1 MSGAVTPAREAQV
14 LDIRDLH
21 VCFDTNDG
29 EVHAVRGVTCQ
40 VARGECLGV
49 VGESGSGKSQ
59 TFLAAMGLLASNAR
73 VEGQVVHKGTDLLSL
88 DARQF
93 DQVRGDRIA
102 MIFQNPLTS
111 LTPHMTI
118 GEQLREGLIAHRGL
132 SRRDA
137 RKRCLDWLERVH
149 LPEPARHI
157 DQYPHELSGGMRQRV
172 MIAQAMLCE
181 PDLLIA
187 DEPTTALDVTIQAEI
202 LDLMD
207 ELRRDIGTAIVLV
220 THDMGV
226 VARLCDR
233 VQVMRS
239 GTYVEAGLV
248 DAVFHAP
255 AHAYT
260 RQLLDAVPRIDAR
273 APLLPEPISEPMS
286 EPMSERLIG
295 GHRRDD
301 VAGSAPVL
309 EAHDV
314 AVRFRLPGG
323 LFQKPRELRAVDG
336 IGLQVAAGETLGI
349 VGESGSGKSTL
360 ARALLGLI
368 PIDAGEVSWLG
379 RSLSGM
385 QSAELRAA
393 RGDFSIVFQDPLAS
407 LDPSMTIGDSI
418 AEPLRVAEPRLS
430 RRERRDRVQA
440 TLERVGL
447 EAGFVNRY
455 PHELS
460 GGQNQRVGIA
470 RAIITRPRLV
480 ICDEAVSA
488 LDVSVQARILDL
500 LADLQRDLGLAL
512 LFISHDLSVV
522 RQISHRVLVMYLG
535 TVIELAPC
543 NTLFDDPR
551 HPYTR
556 QLLSTVPV
564 PDPRLERGRERL
576 RLRPSGAHPISRE
589 AQLRFLPSRL
599 AAAGTASTDS
609 VGSNGDMMKAAATNS
624 RHGATDELALPKL
637 EEVGPDHFVAEHDPL
652 ETLLV
657 EVVR

>member
-1 MSGAVTPAREAQV
+1 MSASTAPDRDAHV

-21 VCFDTNDG
+21 VHFDTNDG
-29 EVHAVRGVTCQ
+29 DVHAVRGVTCH

-73 VEGQVVHKGTDLLSL
+73 VDGQVLHSGIDLLTL
-88 DARQF
+88 GAKALER
-93 DQVRGDRIA
+93 VRGDRIA

-118 GEQLREGLIAHRGL
+118 GEQLREGLVRHRGM
-132 SRRDA
+132 SRSDA
-137 RKRCLDWLERVH
+137 RTRCMEWLVRVH

-207 ELRRDIGTAIVLV
+207 ELRRDMGTAIVLI

-233 VQVMRS
+233 VQVMRAGS
-239 GTYVEAGLV
+239 YVEAGDV
-248 DAVFHAP
+248 DTLFHAP
-255 AHAYT
+255 GHAYT

-273 APLLPEPISEPMS
+273 APVLVESASAENT
-286 EPMSERLIG
+286 ERE
-295 GHRRDD
+295 D
-301 VAGSAPVL
+301 AGAERVL
-309 EAHDV
+309 EAQDV
-314 AVRFRLPGG
+314 EVHYRLPGR
-323 LFQKPRELRAVDG
+323 LFRKARELRAVDG
-336 IGLQVAAGETLGI
+336 IGLHVVAGETLGI

-360 ARALLGLI
+360 ARAVLGLI
-368 PIDAGEVSWLG
+368 PIGAGEVSWLG
-379 RSLSGM
+379 RGLGDMSP
-385 QSAELRAA
+385 AELRAA

-407 LDPSMTIGDSI
+407 LDPSRTIGDSI
-418 AEPLRVAEPRLS
+418 AEPLRVAEPALS
-430 RRERRDRVQA
+430 RRERRARVHA

-447 EAGFVNRY
+447 DAVFVNRY

-470 RAIITRPRLV
+470 RAVITRPRLV

-488 LDVSVQARILDL
+488 LDVSVQARILAL

-512 LFISHDLSVV
+512 VFISHDLSVV
-522 RQISHRVLVMYLG
+522 RQIAHRVLVMYLG
-535 TVIELAPC
+535 TVVELAPC
-543 NTLFDDPR
+543 NALFDDPR

-556 QLLSTVPV
+556 QLLSAVPL

-576 RLRPSGAHPISRE
+576 RLRASTAAPISRE

-599 AAAGTASTDS
+599 SGLPATGPSVARSPAGEAPGSAS
-609 VGSNGDMMKAAATNS
+609 GSASGTQAREA
-624 RHGATDELALPKL
+624 LALPGL
-637 EEVGPDHFVAEHDPL
+637 QEVGPGHFVAEHDPI
-652 ETLLV
+652 ESLLV
-657 EVVR
+657 ESSAG